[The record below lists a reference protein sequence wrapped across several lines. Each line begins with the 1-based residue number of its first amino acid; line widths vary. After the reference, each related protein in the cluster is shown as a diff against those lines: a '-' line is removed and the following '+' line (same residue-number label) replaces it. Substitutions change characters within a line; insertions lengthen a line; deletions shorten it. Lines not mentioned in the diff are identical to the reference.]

1 MWCQNCNRNVRV
13 VEITG
18 TSDSC
23 CQRCGDTIT
32 RHFEI
37 EPASEK
43 TADKKLRVDAGHRK
57 TQPRQKAAKPAWD
70 PSAQSTSSSGNSS
83 AQKPTNGTRSDR
95 AGGDVQHKNMA
106 SNRDH
111 AKRSLYRAARNN
123 FIEESSSDLNSVRSS
138 QPLKLS
144 VYGIL
149 LFLIGQTLMTWS
161 FFGGHFVAWTIG
173 NLAFITGLFMCLW
186 NHTSNLTRMQK
197 HMNIYKSNLIKLRE
211 SVANRA
217 LEKNRN
223 LNAEPAHSEAPLD
236 ERIVVKS
243 KSRKRPAG
251 TKV

>member
-1 MWCQNCNRNVRV
+1 MWCQNCNRNVQV

-23 CQRCGDTIT
+23 CQRCGHTIA

-37 EPASEK
+37 DPANEK
-43 TADKKLRVDAGHRK
+43 TVDKKLRVDAGHRK
-57 TQPRQKAAKPAWD
+57 TQSAQKGAKPTSE
-70 PSAQSTSSSGNSS
+70 PSIKPTSNAGNSS
-83 AQKPTNGTRSDR
+83 AVEPTKTTSNHVAGDLQQK
-95 AGGDVQHKNMA
+95 
-106 SNRDH
+106 NRMPSRDNV
-111 AKRSLYRAARNN
+111 KRSLYRAARNN
-123 FIEESSSDLNSVRSS
+123 FIEESTSDLNSVRSS

-149 LFLIGQTLMTWS
+149 LFLIGQTLMTWA
-161 FFGGHFVAWTIG
+161 FFGGVFVAWTIG

-211 SVANRA
+211 SVANQT
-217 LEKNRN
+217 LEKNHN
-223 LNAEPAHSEAPLD
+223 LNTGPANSETPLD
-236 ERIVVKS
+236 ERIVVRS
-243 KSRKRPAG
+243 KSRKRTTG